1 VNLKKKNNKFLFK
14 NFAFII
20 LMVLVVAIIT
30 YTVPYSQAQNCSGGG
45 GDGFVSEQISYL
57 NYYADFDVNA
67 ILTYYHNVLW
77 INLSAIVNTNYP
89 KITFFEYYIKSNST
103 LIWFTPDNIVPPPDF
118 PYSLTWDNAETVESY
133 GTVNGG
139 TFGATGTHG
148 NILNK
153 TDLPLTI
160 GIEIG
165 FVQLGYSGIWE
176 YGYMDSSLINSSG
189 GGSCI
194 AGSIPILLSNGTYEL
209 ARYIKIGDEVSTYN
223 INNHNIENG
232 IITGIKSTYESSCYI
247 INGNLIIAPNQ
258 TILTLNGYISAEDLT
273 LNDSLYNI
281 YTNSFINIYSIL
293 KINQSE
299 IMFDFMISINSNF
312 IGIYYVLGD
321 TIIC

>member
-1 VNLKKKNNKFLFK
+1 MMTFELKHRILLDKDSVRIWYENVGSGSNIMADVYLRILGLF
-14 NFAFII
+14 
-20 LMVLVVAIIT
+20 
-30 YTVPYSQAQNCSGGG
+30 
-45 GDGFVSEQISYL
+45 
-57 NYYADFDVNA
+57 
-67 ILTYYHNVLW
+67 
-77 INLSAIVNTNYP
+77 
-89 KITFFEYYIKSNST
+89 
-103 LIWFTPDNIVPPPDF
+103 
-118 PYSLTWDNAETVESY
+118 
-133 GTVNGG
+133 
-139 TFGATGTHG
+139 
-148 NILNK
+148 
-153 TDLPLTI
+153 
-160 GIEIG
+160 
-165 FVQLGYSGIWE
+165 WE